1 MTVVYTVYVHC
12 TWQEFSVGVLQ
23 LAVARI

>member
-12 TWQEFSVGVLQ
+12 TWQEFFVGMLQ